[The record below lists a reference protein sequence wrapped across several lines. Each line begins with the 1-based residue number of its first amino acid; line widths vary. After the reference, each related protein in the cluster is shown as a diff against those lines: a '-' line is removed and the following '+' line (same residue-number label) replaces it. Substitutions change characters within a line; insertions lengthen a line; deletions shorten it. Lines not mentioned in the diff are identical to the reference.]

1 MLTTIIRLFKRRT
14 RKTVKI
20 LLQELQKRTSQD
32 SIKIQIEENRK
43 PTLFGSKI
51 GGIPYWDK
59 KREYPKASDG
69 SKLMLLAQMNL
80 NELPENQMLP
90 RTGILQFFILC
101 DRNYGMAI
109 QESGYPNNTYQVVYH
124 EKIDESITEADVLS
138 IGIKT
143 TGDLEKENKSVNQQD
158 SNCFPVQGRICS
170 FFQDGKSIYE

>member
-1 MLTTIIRLFKRRT
+1 
-14 RKTVKI
+14 
-20 LLQELQKRTSQD
+20 
-32 SIKIQIEENRK
+32 
-43 PTLFGSKI
+43 
-51 GGIPYWDK
+51 
-59 KREYPKASDG
+59 
-69 SKLMLLAQMNL
+69 MLLAQMNL

-158 SNCFPVQGRICS
+158 MQFLSRWKKHI
-170 FFQDGKSIYE
+170 